1 MLEKMA
7 PIKLKSTFKLSG
19 LIEVNFKVNLN
30 NKKKIESQVITVA
43 NAAPYK
49 LNLGINIKFKITLI
63 IAPNKV
69 AQKIFFC
76 WPEAISKR

>member
-1 MLEKMA
+1 MLKKMA

-49 LNLGINIKFKITLI
+49 LNLELI
-63 IAPNKV
+63 LSLK
-69 AQKIFFC
+69 
-76 WPEAISKR
+76 